1 MAQRMFSAA
10 TTGAVERAITV
21 TDRNTAVMSVPVVL
35 SLSGS
40 TLNVNVTA
48 RKDHGGGEVWL
59 CPLTRSVPVEIGRG
73 ENHGRTVTYHNVVRR
88 WLKLGD
94 FGGTQSA
101 WNVPLSDIQGDDIDA
116 VAVMVQQGT
125 REKPGVVLGAALT
138 PIARQTSQVR

>member
-1 MAQRMFSAA
+1 M
-10 TTGAVERAITV
+10 

-35 SLSGS
+35 SLSGNA
-40 TLNVNVTA
+40 LNVNITA
-48 RKDHGGGEVWL
+48 LKDHGGGEVWL

-73 ENHGRTVTYHNVVRR
+73 ENHGRTVTYHNVVRH

-101 WNVPLSDIQGDDIDA
+101 WNVPLSDFQGDDIDA

-125 REKPGVVLGAALT
+125 REKPGIVLGAALT